1 MREAKK
7 IIKKSSLLFAIF
19 LMICCNNSTNNKEL
33 PTTKKTEKVSKNLI
47 YFDLELV
54 SDIDINNESELE
66 LYKINNPKIEYLDDI
81 IYIKTSINANACDH
95 FTCNLDYEDDKINV
109 KLNQISEETCVS
121 NSKFEVRLIINN
133 KKLKKYK
140 IDFNFNDSIE

>member
-1 MREAKK
+1 
-7 IIKKSSLLFAIF
+7 
-19 LMICCNNSTNNKEL
+19 MICCNNSTNKQES
-33 PTTKKTEKVSKNLI
+33 PTVEKKEKVNENLI

-54 SDIDINNESELE
+54 SDINVDEESELE

-81 IYIKTSINANACDH
+81 IYIKTSVNANACDE
-95 FTCNLDYEDDKINV
+95 FMCNLEYQDNKINV
-109 KLNQISEETCVS
+109 KLNQISEDACMS

-140 IDFNFNDSIE
+140 IVFYLNNVV